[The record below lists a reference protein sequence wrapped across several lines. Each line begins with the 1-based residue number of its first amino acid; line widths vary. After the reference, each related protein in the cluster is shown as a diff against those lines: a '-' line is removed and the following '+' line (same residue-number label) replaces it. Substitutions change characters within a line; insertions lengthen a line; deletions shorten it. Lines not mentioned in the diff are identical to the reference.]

1 MTKKA
6 EAVREA
12 NEEELTVNDIMP
24 NPLMEDWKAVC
35 QSDEERWWSSESP
48 SKLILNKVIVDRIML
63 NLLMRECS
71 LSTLPIKREEEIGL
85 KIADTKLQ
93 DIWSQV
99 GNDSGSRM
107 AISNLLLL
115 VLLKLI
121 SKINIKWLYNVRFV

>member
-1 MTKKA
+1 MTKKS

-48 SKLILNKVIVDRIML
+48 SKLILNKVIVDHIML

>member
-115 VLLKLI
+115 VLLK
-121 SKINIKWLYNVRFV
+121 INLQDKHKMAI

>member
-1 MTKKA
+1 
-6 EAVREA
+6 
-12 NEEELTVNDIMP
+12 
-24 NPLMEDWKAVC
+24 
-35 QSDEERWWSSESP
+35 
-48 SKLILNKVIVDRIML
+48 
-63 NLLMRECS
+63 MRECS

-115 VLLKLI
+115 VLLK
-121 SKINIKWLYNVRFV
+121 N

>member
-99 GNDSGSRM
+99 GNDSGSGM

-115 VLLKLI
+115 VLLK
-121 SKINIKWLYNVRFV
+121 N